1 VSDQTRPSELDE
13 VIEAA
18 RRLPLCDRSAKLHAL
33 LARLVYSV
41 QTGDSL
47 APVADAL
54 ASAASGA
61 LVDDPWV
68 QFESAVRRFKAG
80 HPLAPASLN
89 PELVH
94 EREGHGLRQR
104 NHSHLD

>member
-1 VSDQTRPSELDE
+1 MSDQARPSELDE

-33 LARLVYSV
+33 LLRLMYSA
-41 QTGDSL
+41 QTGDPL

-54 ASAASGA
+54 ASAATGA

-68 QFESAVRRFKAG
+68 QFESAVRRFTAG

-94 EREGHGLRQR
+94 EREGHGLLQR
-104 NHSHLD
+104 NHTQLD